1 MKYVRKF
8 AGSAIVIALLIAF
21 LNVIS
26 KPPIERVQGGL
37 MEEEAEVVKELESFA
52 ADSHSLENDRFRLEV
67 DGSFGSVTV
76 TDKRTGT
83 RWGSLPD
90 DDHVRALP
98 GNNKRFV
105 RSPVLVKYSEGKQ
118 FVQTYP
124 FKEQGT
130 LSVSRQED
138 SLRLDYVLTNIE
150 ISFGL
155 ELRLREDGL
164 EATIPFDSVKEGAQ
178 FRLVSIEP
186 FPFFEAGAET
196 ENGAIVLPD
205 GSGALIAF
213 REEHPRYFESYSQ
226 FVYGGDYAY
235 ATNVLERVSSIPQEN
250 VSHWRREQAALPIFG
265 LYRDQRSFLGIITE
279 GDSDAKINATP
290 AGVRNIK
297 LYRTSVE
304 FVYRNDDLVTLAGTG
319 AVPLMQNRM
328 IAGDRQVRYVL
339 LDESE
344 PGYVGM
350 AAAYRNYLIRDRGI
364 EPVEAP
370 AALPYQLRLLG
381 GAMQGEVIGRSFVS
395 VTTFAEAKKIID
407 ELLEQGID
415 SLEVTYDGWSSDGLY
430 GDQPKHFPAASRLG
444 GNKELDKLAAY
455 AKEKGVKL
463 YLKTNYVRAA
473 KSGDALKRSSEAIR
487 GLNKETVESH
497 NPRRSTRQPRGSVF
511 YFVRPDVAYERY
523 LSREAD
529 AFAKRGVQGVH
540 LGAMG
545 GMLYSDPGAENENVL
560 SRKDGIDA
568 WIRSMK
574 LARERVGS
582 TAVDYGFGYA
592 LGHVDRID
600 DVPLGSSG
608 YAYSDESIPFY
619 QIAVHGLVPYASA
632 PLNFSDHP
640 REHFLRA
647 IEYGAM
653 PSYYLTHDQ
662 PSKLERTLVDDV
674 ISSAYEDWAALS
686 AEQYKQAAEALAQ
699 VQGQFITGHGRL
711 GPDLYRTE
719 YGNGVRIIVNYGDKA
734 ATADGVDV
742 PAGGFAVVTGKEV
755 AE

>member
-8 AGSAIVIALLIAF
+8 AGSVIVAALLIAF

-37 MEEEAEVVKELESFA
+37 MEEEAEVVKELESFEA
-52 ADSHSLENDRFRLEV
+52 ESQSLENGRYRLEV
-67 DGSFGSVTV
+67 DGRFGSVTV
-76 TDKRTGT
+76 TDKTTGMQ
-83 RWGSLPD
+83 WGSLPD
-90 DDHVRALP
+90 DDHIRMLP

-130 LSVSRQED
+130 LAVSRIED
-138 SLRLDYVLTNIE
+138 GLRLDYALTNIE
-150 ISFGL
+150 ISFGM

-205 GSGALIAF
+205 GSGALITF

-226 FVYGGDYAY
+226 FIYGGDYAY
-235 ATNVLERVSSIPQEN
+235 ASNVLERVSPNPQEN
-250 VSHWRREQAALPIFG
+250 VGHWRREQAALPIFG
-265 LYRDQRSFLGIITE
+265 LYRDQRSFLGIVTA

-328 IAGDRQVRYVL
+328 SPGDRQVRYVL
-339 LDESE
+339 LDGAE
-344 PGYVGM
+344 PGYAGM

-364 EPVEAP
+364 KPAEAP
-370 AALPYQLRLLG
+370 STIPYQLRLLG
-381 GAMQGEVIGRSFVS
+381 GALQGEVIGSSFVS
-395 VTTFAEAKKIID
+395 VTTFEEAIQIID
-407 ELLEQGID
+407 ELLGQGIE

-430 GDQPKHFPAASRLG
+430 GDQPKHFPAASKLG
-444 GNKELDKLAAY
+444 GNKGLDKLAAY
-455 AKEKGVKL
+455 AEEKGVKL
-463 YLKTNYVRAA
+463 YLKTNYVRSA
-473 KSGDALKRSSEAIR
+473 KSGDALKRSTEAVR
-487 GLNKETVESH
+487 GLNKETVESF
-497 NPRRSTRQPRGSVF
+497 NPRRSTRQPRGGAF
-511 YFVRPDVAYERY
+511 YFVRPDVAYDRY
-523 LSREAD
+523 LSRETD

-545 GMLYSDPGAENENVL
+545 SMLYSDPGSENAL
-560 SRKDGIDA
+560 TRKDGIDA
-568 WIRSMK
+568 WIRSMERV
-574 LARERVGS
+574 RERVGS
-582 TAVDYGFGYA
+582 AAVDYGFGYA

-608 YAYSDESIPFY
+608 YAYADETIPFY

-632 PLNFSDHP
+632 PLNFGDNP
-640 REHFLRA
+640 REQALRA

-653 PSYYLTHDQ
+653 PSYYLTFDQ

-674 ISSAYEDWAALS
+674 VSSAYEDWAAPS
-686 AEQYKQAAEALAQ
+686 VEQYRQAAAALGR
-699 VQGQFITGHGRL
+699 VQGQFITGHGRI

-719 YGNGVRIIVNYGDKA
+719 YGNGVRIIVNYGNQA
-734 ATADGVDV
+734 AKADGVDV
-742 PAGGFAVVTGKEV
+742 PAGGFAVATGHGREV